1 MLIEDKMALLQNT
14 LKPEEINGTYQ
25 QQIERVQEL
34 LAWFVRYANGQA
46 NPKWVARHAFE
57 LAYYLANNNKE
68 LSIDFDEIQKKAC
81 YEGMMAPDSIKQLL
95 LKDGEKNA

>member
-14 LKPEEINGTYQ
+14 LKPGEINGTYQ
-25 QQIERVQEL
+25 QQVERVQEL

-46 NPKWVARHAFE
+46 NHHWLAKHAFE

-68 LSIDFDEIQKKAC
+68 LSVDFDTIRKKAFI
-81 YEGMMAPDSIKQLL
+81 EGMNTPDSVKRILL
-95 LKDGEKNA
+95 EDSE

>member
-1 MLIEDKMALLQNT
+1 MKIDKEILLQKT

-34 LAWFVRYANGQA
+34 LSWFVRYANGQA
-46 NPKWVARHAFE
+46 NPKWVEQHAFE

-68 LSIDFDEIQKKAC
+68 LGIDFDEVRWKAFH
-81 YEGMMAPDSIKQLL
+81 EGVSAPDAIKKLI
-95 LKDGEKNA
+95 LKEE